1 MSQTQ
6 QCSAPLSTHTGATPC
21 YNRYQSPLSQSCTG
35 AKPQLNNHQDKLSK
49 HSGAK
54 PSAVSPLL
62 TYAVRLGYPL
72 SQAQIVLQ
80 RLGDT
85 AGINELLSVLI
96 SMRAS
101 ERSGAR
107 DTHTGTKPYNPQ
119 SPPAGTHTGSK
130 PSPVGSSYLELSH
143 TSKQKTC
150 RPSNKQRARLRRARE
165 EAACVMQSVR

>member
-1 MSQTQ
+1 MSQNQ
-6 QCSAPLSTHTGATPC
+6 QCPLSTRTGAQPC
-21 YNRYQSPLSQSCTG
+21 YNRYKSPLSQSFTG
-35 AKPQLNNHQDKLSK
+35 EKHQLNNHQDHFST

-54 PSAVSPLL
+54 PFSVSPLL
-62 TYAVRLGYPL
+62 TYAVKLGYPL
-72 SQAQIVLQ
+72 SQAQTALQ

-85 AGINELLSVLI
+85 AGINELLAVLI

-107 DTHTGTKPYNPQ
+107 DTHTGTKPSNSQ
-119 SPPAGTHTGSK
+119 SLPSGTHTGSK

-150 RPSNKQRARLRRARE
+150 RPSNKQRARLRTARE

>member
-6 QCSAPLSTHTGATPC
+6 QYTLSTHSGAKPC

-35 AKPQLNNHQDKLSK
+35 DKHQLNNPQDHLLT

-54 PSAVSPLL
+54 PHAVSPLL
-62 TYAVRLGYPL
+62 TYAVKLGYPL
-72 SQAQIVLQ
+72 SQAQTALQ

-85 AGINELLSVLI
+85 AGINELLAVLI

-107 DTHTGTKPYNPQ
+107 DTHTGIKPYNPQ
-119 SPPAGTHTGSK
+119 SLPSGTHTGSI